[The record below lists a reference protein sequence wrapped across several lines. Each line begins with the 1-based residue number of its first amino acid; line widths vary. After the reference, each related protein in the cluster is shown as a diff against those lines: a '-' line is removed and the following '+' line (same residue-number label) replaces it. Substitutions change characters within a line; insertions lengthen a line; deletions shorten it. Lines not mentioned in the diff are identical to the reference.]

1 MVPEVWAVK
10 TGCKQQCWQ
19 KAGISPSDLR
29 FVALEG
35 GGEVLTSLLGQHI
48 QVGVGNIS
56 EVSSYLESGD
66 IRVLAVLLTSG

>member
-1 MVPEVWAVK
+1 MVPEVWVVK

-19 KAGISPSDLR
+19 KAGISPADLR

-66 IRVLAVLLTSG
+66 IRVLAVLLTSV